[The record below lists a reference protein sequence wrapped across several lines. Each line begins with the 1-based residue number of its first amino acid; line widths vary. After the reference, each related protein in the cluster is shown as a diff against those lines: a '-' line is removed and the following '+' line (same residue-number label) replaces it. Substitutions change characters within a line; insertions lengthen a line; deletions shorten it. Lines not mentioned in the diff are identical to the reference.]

1 MVLVIH
7 NVKRNAQA
15 ISDIFY
21 YMGVLSCAAT
31 PEEALSEIS
40 ERYRAVIVMNPEALP
55 DAESFVERLRAY
67 DHKIPIFAISDR
79 TAYTNAVFDE
89 CFPNDIYSSRL
100 VEEIAR
106 FQSERGLPTVSQYR
120 LAGINASCNTGR
132 VKIFDE
138 HVDFTRT
145 ETMILR
151 YLIRSYPTPQDA
163 KSILRYAFK
172 PHRSPEPASI
182 RTHVSAMNKKF
193 RELKGKNLF
202 LAIPSRGYVL
212 LTPEI
217 LDAYAVT

>member
-1 MVLVIH
+1 MLDYAITKGRKMVLVIH

-120 LAGINASCNTGR
+120 LAGINASCNIQQPSKR
-132 VKIFDE
+132 VEAMSRLLRIFSYGFIM
-138 HVDFTRT
+138 VLYIGIQFT
-145 ETMILR
+145 ELR
-151 YLIRSYPTPQDA
+151 
-163 KSILRYAFK
+163 
-172 PHRSPEPASI
+172 
-182 RTHVSAMNKKF
+182 F
-193 RELKGKNLF
+193 R
-202 LAIPSRGYVL
+202 
-212 LTPEI
+212 
-217 LDAYAVT
+217 